1 MNKQAKHSPL
11 PWDWHTHP
19 NGRNSKRRDGDDRQM
34 RFLVASDGQG
44 FAHTVGLE
52 HDTDEAN
59 AAFIVRAVNHHD
71 ELVALLEEIKR
82 ELNGGMNTL
91 DTAASAKPLEMK
103 IDAILSAINRSAS

>member
-1 MNKQAKHSPL
+1 MSEQKK
-11 PWDWHTHP
+11 W
-19 NGRNSKRRDGDDRQM
+19 G
-34 RFLVASDGQG
+34 
-44 FAHTVGLE
+44 GLE
-52 HDTDEAN
+52 AELRLCNGNTPKCIFFDTPLVMNVHEQTELAREIERR
-59 AAFIVRAVNHHD
+59 FNHHN